1 MLRNIAIAEPEVKH
15 PVKMHGNKRGDVG
28 VRLSSAL
35 LAGYLREKNK
45 NVNIGILPYRLQAY
59 LGRKRN
65 LKRDLNDFDVV
76 CVGASTNE
84 FPDAHKILK
93 TAKEMGKITVIG
105 GIFPT
110 SNIDYVLNL
119 KCVDFVVRGEGEATF
134 ADLVTTLQKGR
145 NIKKVKGI
153 SYKKGSDIIYNLA
166 RPLIKNIDCIK
177 PAYDLLPMKKYI
189 KLSSGA
195 IYSAR
200 GCFNNCSFC
209 TVSKH
214 WKFSY
219 RPRSIKNVLEEV
231 RTLIDYGF
239 KQINFKDESIT
250 LDKERTKNLL
260 KALKKENFNV
270 AFKAKSRIDDLT
282 EEIMDLML
290 DTNLTTLHF
299 GIESISQKSLDRMA
313 KGTSS
318 KDIKMKL
325 QKGLEKGFKL
335 NPVFMLGYS
344 GQTINDLKLDAEF
357 IKSLGKNKNVI
368 TYLSCMTP
376 HPRSKIWTDAKGYG
390 LTILTG
396 DLNNYTHKRLVAVPN
411 TLGSPK
417 EALDLLYNT
426 QKEIVDEI
434 DGLEHNPRLDIKGIL
449 KENPELKHTT
459 KIKLG
464 YEK

>member
-1 MLRNIAIAEPEVKH
+1 MIRNIVIAEPEIKY
-15 PVKMHGNKRGDVG
+15 PVKMHGKKRGDVG

-45 NVNIGILPYRLQAY
+45 NINIRILPYRLTAY
-59 LGRKRN
+59 LGKKRN
-65 LKRDLNDFDVV
+65 LKKDLSDYDVI
-76 CVGASTNE
+76 CAGASTNE
-84 FPDAHKILK
+84 FPDAYKILN
-93 TAKEMGKITVIG
+93 TAKEMGKITVVG

-119 KCVDFVVRGEGEATF
+119 GCIDFIVRGEGEATF
-134 ADLVTTLQKGR
+134 TDLITTLQKEED
-145 NIKKVKGI
+145 IQKVKGI
-153 SYKKGSDIIYNLA
+153 SYKKGLDIIHNPA
-166 RPLIKNIDCIK
+166 RSLIKNIDCIK
-177 PAYDLLPMKKYI
+177 PAYDLLPMKEYI

-219 RPRSIKNVLEEV
+219 RPRSIKNVIEEV
-231 RTLIDYGF
+231 RTLVDYGF

-250 LDKERTKNLL
+250 LDKKRTKKLL

-290 DTNLTTLHF
+290 DTNLNTLHF

-318 KDIKMKL
+318 EDIKIKL
-325 QKGLEKGFKL
+325 RKGLEKGFKL

-344 GQTINDLKLDAEF
+344 GQTIKDLKLDAEF
-357 IKSLGKNKNVI
+357 IKEIGKNKNVI

-376 HPRSKIWTDAKGYG
+376 HPGSKIWTNAKEYG
-390 LTILTG
+390 LSILTG
-396 DLNNYTHKRLVAVPN
+396 DLNNYTHKRLVAIPN

-417 EALDLLYNT
+417 KALNLLYNT
-426 QKEIVDEI
+426 QKEIADEI
-434 DGLEHNPRLDIKGIL
+434 GGLDHNPRLDIKGIL
-449 KENPELKHTT
+449 KENPGLKHTT
-459 KIKLG
+459 EIKLG